1 MKAFC
6 LKPLTK
12 QRQRAVGP
20 IMTHQDICQS
30 EWGPQMYVCLACAA
44 HAGERRSFKSQS
56 LLSVNAQCERL
67 GIKLPCS
74 SLALLLIP
82 NIIKTNSY
90 KLFFEKDAK
99 EKNCFYD
106 TRWNKT
112 KSCCRFTR
120 RHFTCCKKLCPEG
133 QRLSTRGSML
143 ARHTYYSAQPM
154 SQKRFSRAATPGL
167 SSYRCHTTYKD
178 ILMVSRDHQS
188 KGLIQI

>member
-1 MKAFC
+1 
-6 LKPLTK
+6 
-12 QRQRAVGP
+12 
-20 IMTHQDICQS
+20 
-30 EWGPQMYVCLACAA
+30 MYVCLACAA

-74 SLALLLIP
+74 SIALLLIP

-120 RHFTCCKKLCPEG
+120 RHFYMLQETLPRRTETINPGINVGTSYLLFCSTHVSKKV
-133 QRLSTRGSML
+133 QQS
-143 ARHTYYSAQPM
+143 
-154 SQKRFSRAATPGL
+154 
-167 SSYRCHTTYKD
+167 CHTR
-178 ILMVSRDHQS
+178 I
-188 KGLIQI
+188 IQLQMPHNI